1 VLSCS
6 LLGTWTAAADEAS
19 RNESV
24 LLPAYNCSGSL
35 MGGDEKLVAA
45 IAMTKHQIDMQAHR
59 KRNDF

>member
-1 VLSCS
+1 
-6 LLGTWTAAADEAS
+6 
-19 RNESV
+19 V